1 MEYNSHLWAGASK
14 SALDFVDRIQSRA
27 LKLIGDDG
35 VGSSI
40 TSLGYRRNLNC
51 VVLFYKYYFGQC
63 SSGLSELIPPSQVF
77 ARNTR
82 LSGRNH
88 AYTVASMY
96 HCTTHYREN
105 SFFIRTARLWNK
117 LPADISSTSFN
128 ISLFKASVN
137 LLLAPSTSSSFYNN
151 IILAPTS
158 EIRQGL
164 GRILS
169 CGTRKPEQT

>member
-1 MEYNSHLWAGASK
+1 MEFNARKIQCCLLTHKRIFDSGHNVCMDGMEIAKSETLDVLGTSIRSDLRLDDHVFNVSK
-14 SALDFVDRIQSRA
+14 EAAKCLSF
-27 LKLIGDDG
+27 IGDDG

-105 SFFIRTARLWNK
+105 SFFTRTA
-117 LPADISSTSFN
+117 
-128 ISLFKASVN
+128 
-137 LLLAPSTSSSFYNN
+137 
-151 IILAPTS
+151 
-158 EIRQGL
+158 
-164 GRILS
+164 
-169 CGTRKPEQT
+169 